1 MLKKLMMEERGQ
13 GLTEY
18 LVLLVLIAVVSIGVV
33 NSLGK
38 AIRGK
43 FTTARENINREVS
56 FDANRD

>member
-1 MLKKLMMEERGQ
+1 MILKEERGQ

-33 NSLGK
+33 QSLGR

-43 FTTARENINREVS
+43 LTTARENINREVT
-56 FDANRD
+56 FEDRRD